1 MEKDFCMRIITSFT
15 LAALFLITTG
25 AHAESLCF
33 DEAGAMYGI
42 NPLVLRAIAKVE
54 SDFNSRAIN
63 WNTNGTYDFGVM
75 QINSSWASTIGKD
88 QWNRL
93 GNRCSN
99 IRTGAMIL
107 SGCMKKYGYT
117 WEAIGCYNSQT
128 PDKRDRYAM
137 IVFKE
142 LQHIERQE
150 QQLKKNFEATGRSR
164 VDDVVTTSRNGQ
176 RIEYAIEIEAGVP
189 VLTEAQREQPHLLS
203 EERPVTQGEHGMELS
218 ASSVFEVGG
227 SGI

>member
-1 MEKDFCMRIITSFT
+1 MRIITSFT
-15 LAALFLITTG
+15 LAALLLITTG

-42 NPLVLRAIAKVE
+42 NPLILRAIAKVE

-75 QINSSWASTIGKD
+75 QINSSWASTIGID

-93 GNRCSN
+93 GDRCSN
-99 IRTGAMIL
+99 IKTGAMIL

-117 WEAIGCYNSQT
+117 WKAIGCYNSQT

-150 QQLKKNFEATGRSR
+150 QQLKKSFEATGRSR
-164 VDDVVTTSRNGQ
+164 VDDGVTASKNDQ
-176 RIEYAIEIEAGVP
+176 RTVYATEIEAGVP
-189 VLTEAQREQPHLLS
+189 MLIEVQREQPDLLS
-203 EERPVTQGEHGMELS
+203 EERPVTQGTHGVELS
-218 ASSVFEVGG
+218 ASSLFEVRE
-227 SGI
+227 SDI